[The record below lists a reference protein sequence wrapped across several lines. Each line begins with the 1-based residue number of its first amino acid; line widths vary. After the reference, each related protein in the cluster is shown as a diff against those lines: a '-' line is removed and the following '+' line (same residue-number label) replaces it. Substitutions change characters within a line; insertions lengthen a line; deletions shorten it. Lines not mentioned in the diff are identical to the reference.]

1 MSFIP
6 EARGGTSEVSR
17 TVALATYR
25 NDTVIV
31 LHPDDLVHRQDNP
44 LDWLHESF
52 AYGAESAAGRIL
64 AFDGEYRGPVIRLT
78 TQGLSERERTWAGG
92 SWTFGYEVRHGK
104 VFVGTAA
111 SLNYVDFQK
120 SDARLR
126 KLLPEDGFELSNG
139 SYAVTVHPLEWES
152 EPGALKPDGKRA
164 ADALAEYVIVF
175 QPVDDLHKIETASTP
190 IFLERR
196 RSSTPARMKSFSL
209 QSDYEQPTEE
219 PGPQPFAVVS
229 TPDVPV
235 VTGFMQAVPDAE
247 GVQAT
252 SRKLGIRGL
261 VAAAEAREEALAVVV
276 ETRAYEG
283 PDSGHPVVSL
293 TLAGGRLVRIRTLR
307 EHQGLRLAEVEP
319 VSRPS
324 STVPASE
331 IVALKQEVEAL
342 AERSHEFRRRLLET
356 SARGFLVES
365 VRKLRTRAGKPDLY
379 AAALAKR
386 DGKFRA
392 GFYELDRMQSLTS
405 AEAFTTWLIHM
416 LDLPM
421 RRGLELLAQSDADRI
436 AELRQHLIIR

>member
-1 MSFIP
+1 
-6 EARGGTSEVSR
+6 
-17 TVALATYR
+17 
-25 NDTVIV
+25 
-31 LHPDDLVHRQDNP
+31 
-44 LDWLHESF
+44 
-52 AYGAESAAGRIL
+52 
-64 AFDGEYRGPVIRLT
+64 
-78 TQGLSERERTWAGG
+78 
-92 SWTFGYEVRHGK
+92 

-111 SLNYVDFQK
+111 SLNHVDFQEP
-120 SDARLR
+120 DARLR

-139 SYAVTVHPLEWES
+139 SYAVTVHPIEWES
-152 EPGALKPDGKRA
+152 EPGALTPDGKRT
-164 ADALAEYVIVF
+164 ADALPEYVIVF
-175 QPVDDLHKIETASTP
+175 QPVDDLDKIETASTP

-209 QSDYEQPTEE
+209 QSQYEQPTEA

-229 TPDVPV
+229 TPNVPV

-247 GVQAT
+247 GVHAA

-261 VAAAEAREEALAVVV
+261 VAAAEAREQALAIVV
-276 ETRAYEG
+276 EAKAYEG

-324 STVPASE
+324 SSVPASE
-331 IVALKQEVEAL
+331 IVALKQEVEAQ
-342 AERSHEFRRRLLET
+342 AERSRELRRRLLET

-365 VRKLRTRAGKPDLY
+365 MRKLRARAGKPDLY

-386 DGKFRA
+386 DGKLRA

-421 RRGLELLAQSDADRI
+421 RRGLELLARSDADRI
-436 AELRQHLIIR
+436 PELRALLTVR

>member
-139 SYAVTVHPLEWES
+139 SYAVTVHPIEWES

-293 TLAGGRLVRIRTLR
+293 TLAGGAPRAYPHAAGAPRI
-307 EHQGLRLAEVEP
+307 EVGRGRAGEP
-319 VSRPS
+319 AV
-324 STVPASE
+324 
-331 IVALKQEVEAL
+331 ID
-342 AERSHEFRRRLLET
+342 
-356 SARGFLVES
+356 
-365 VRKLRTRAGKPDLY
+365 RAGKRDCSVE
-379 AAALAKR
+379 AGGRSSGRAKSGIPSASPGDER
-386 DGKFRA
+386 SRVPGRVRAETANTCGKTRP
-392 GFYELDRMQSLTS
+392 L
-405 AEAFTTWLIHM
+405 
-416 LDLPM
+416 
-421 RRGLELLAQSDADRI
+421 RGCARQTGRQVPCRI
-436 AELRQHLIIR
+436 L

>member
-31 LHPDDLVHRQDNP
+31 LHPDDLTHRQDNP
-44 LDWLHESF
+44 RDWLHESF
-52 AYGAESAAGRIL
+52 AYGPEAAAGRIL

-111 SLNYVDFQK
+111 SLNYVDFQE

-126 KLLPEDGFELSNG
+126 KLLPEDGFELANG
-139 SYAVTVHPLEWES
+139 SYAVTVHPIEWES
-152 EPGALKPDGKRA
+152 EPGALTPEGKRA
-164 ADALAEYVIVF
+164 ADALPEYVIVF

-196 RSSTPARMKSFSL
+196 RSSTPVRKSFSL
-209 QSDYEQPTEE
+209 QSEYEQPTEE

-229 TPDVPV
+229 TPNVPV
-235 VTGFMQAVPDAE
+235 VTGFIQAVPDAE
-247 GVQAT
+247 GVQAA

-261 VAAAEAREEALAVVV
+261 VAAAEAQEEALAIVV
-276 ETRAYEG
+276 ESRAYEG
-283 PDSGHPVVSL
+283 PDSDHPVVSL
-293 TLAGGRLVRIRTLR
+293 TLAGGRLVRIRSLR
-307 EHQGLRLAEVEP
+307 EHQGLKLAEVEP

-342 AERSHEFRRRLLET
+342 AERSREFRRRLLET
-356 SARGFLVES
+356 SAPGFLVES
-365 VRKLRTRAGKPDLY
+365 KRKLRARAGKPDLY
-379 AAALAKR
+379 EAALANR
-386 DGKFRA
+386 NGTFRA

-405 AEAFTTWLIHM
+405 AEAFTTWLIHV

-421 RRGLELLAQSDADRI
+421 RRGLELLARPDADRV
-436 AELRQHLIIR
+436 AELRQLLTVR